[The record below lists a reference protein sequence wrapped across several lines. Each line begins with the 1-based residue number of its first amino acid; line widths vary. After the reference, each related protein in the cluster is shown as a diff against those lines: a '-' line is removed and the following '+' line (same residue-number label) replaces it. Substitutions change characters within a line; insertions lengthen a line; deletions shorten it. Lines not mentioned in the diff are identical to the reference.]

1 MRHGIVGGSAV
12 MAVLLSLT
20 AWALNDSSTA
30 SAAEQITETIEG
42 DQLIIESTTAPELFT
57 AAGPDDLLAWDLT
70 ITTTDP
76 AETISAQLQATG
88 TIPVEA
94 AVYACAMDSSAR
106 SNAETHSSCD
116 DPTEIQP
123 ASLIPRDGTAGE
135 QFDVP
140 AGHQLRILLHLGP
153 FDTEA
158 SGHISLHVTAQGE
171 HLEVSPP
178 GDQHPPSPPHDR
190 GVTDTAGETPPQEAS
205 TSQDAQH
212 DGLAST
218 GTTIG
223 TILAAALVFIGA
235 GTYLRRRKTS
245 STR

>member
-1 MRHGIVGGSAV
+1 MIRQSMTGGSA
-12 MAVLLSLT
+12 AIIAAALSLN
-20 AWALNDSSTA
+20 ALTLTDPTTA
-30 SAAEQITETIEG
+30 SAAEQITEIIEG
-42 DQLIIESTTAPELFT
+42 DQLIIESTTTPEVFT
-57 AAGPDDLLAWDLT
+57 AVAPNDLLAWDLT

-88 TIPVEA
+88 TIPVVA
-94 AVYACAMDSSAR
+94 AVYACADNSSAP
-106 SNAETHSSCD
+106 SNTPSHTSCN

-123 ASLIPRDGTAGE
+123 ASPVPPDATARE
-135 QFDVP
+135 LFDVP
-140 AGHQLRILLHLGP
+140 AGQHLRILLHLGA

-171 HLEVSPP
+171 HLNVS
-178 GDQHPPSPPHDR
+178 PPSPPRDQ
-190 GVTDTAGETPPQEAS
+190 GVTDPAGETPPQEAS
-205 TSQDAQH
+205 ASQDAQP

-218 GTTIG
+218 GTTLG

-235 GTYLRRRKTS
+235 GTYLRRRKPS